1 MKVWPCNPGDRWRG
15 GPYKTGTTAYAS
27 RCTVHIKYLQSSICT
42 HRTVYSY
49 ILIHMIISAFGV
61 FVNTFR
67 LPDHIPWASTSRCEK
82 KGPKQETSC
91 CADWSDI
98 GCCRSRRSHLLCNVL
113 PGDGRGAR
121 QRLTVSARV
130 AVHRTIKRCAVY
142 VARNAKS
149 KEAHLTCSNQIKF

>member
-1 MKVWPCNPGDRWRG
+1 MRNVAQ
-15 GPYKTGTTAYAS
+15 Y
-27 RCTVHIKYLQSSICT
+27 IKYLQSSICT
-42 HRTVYSY
+42 HRTVYTY

-91 CADWSDI
+91 CADRSDI
-98 GCCRSRRSHLLCNVL
+98 DMLCNVL
-113 PGDGRGAR
+113 SGDGRGAR
-121 QRLTVSARV
+121 QRLTVSACV
-130 AVHRTIKRCAVY
+130 AVHRTIKRRAVY

-149 KEAHLTCSNQIKF
+149 KEAHLTCSNLIKF

>member
-1 MKVWPCNPGDRWRG
+1 M
-15 GPYKTGTTAYAS
+15 
-27 RCTVHIKYLQSSICT
+27 
-42 HRTVYSY
+42 YSY

-91 CADWSDI
+91 CADRSDI
-98 GCCRSRRSHLLCNVL
+98 GCCRSRRSHMLRNVL

-142 VARNAKS
+142 VARNGKF
-149 KEAHLTCSNQIKF
+149 KEAHLTCSNQIQF

>member
-1 MKVWPCNPGDRWRG
+1 MKVWPCNPGGRWRG
-15 GPYKTGTTAYAS
+15 GPYKKWTTVCAS

-91 CADWSDI
+91 CADRSDI
-98 GCCRSRRSHLLCNVL
+98 GCCRSSRSHMLRNVL
-113 PGDGRGAR
+113 PGDIRGAR
-121 QRLTVSARV
+121 HWLSANLWLYIERSSDV
-130 AVHRTIKRCAVY
+130 PFMLHATPSPKKR
-142 VARNAKS
+142 
-149 KEAHLTCSNQIKF
+149 I